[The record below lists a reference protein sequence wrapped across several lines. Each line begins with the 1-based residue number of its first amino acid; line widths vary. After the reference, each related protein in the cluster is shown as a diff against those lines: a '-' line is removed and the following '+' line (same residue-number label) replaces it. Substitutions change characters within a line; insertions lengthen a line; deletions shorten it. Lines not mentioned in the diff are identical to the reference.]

1 MKTIVYI
8 VFTALLVFGCKT
20 KTEKENNNG
29 QPETTTVVEEKSAP
43 SLEVGCYIYDANGNR
58 IVFEIT
64 DVSTTVLGNLSYAL
78 KEKDGNKGTFAG
90 VMNDSV
96 LLGKYT
102 FISEGKE
109 STREMAFLVEDAQLI
124 EGFGE
129 LDSTGTAFKDV
140 AVLSFSSSMPLS
152 KTECD
157 TEP

>member
-1 MKTIVYI
+1 MKKIVYI
-8 VFTALLVFGCKT
+8 VFTTLLVFGCKT

-29 QPETTTVVEEKSAP
+29 QPETTTDVEEKSAP

-109 STREMAFLVEDAQLI
+109 STREVAFLVEDAQLV

-140 AVLSFSSSMPLS
+140 TVLSFSSSMPLS